1 MENKI
6 SFEDIER
13 RLVALER
20 TVASLTAEKNSDEP
34 RGKFSHLGGIERHP
48 ARSFETAEKPID
60 FSSIG
65 GKCVPKA
72 PESDAPDD
80 SKEYDNA

>member
-20 TVASLTAEKNSDEP
+20 TVASLTAEKKPHEEAISFE
-34 RGKFSHLGGIERHP
+34 HLGGKNVGHHVRVKAGKEI
-48 ARSFETAEKPID
+48 SFEHL
-60 FSSIG
+60 G
-65 GKCVPKA
+65 GKKVGHFKHDA
-72 PESDAPDD
+72 PEEKDD
-80 SKEYDNA
+80 EARTD

>member
-20 TVASLTAEKNSDEP
+20 TVASLTAEKSSDEP
-34 RGKFSHLGGIERHP
+34 RGKFSHIGGIERHP
-48 ARSFETAEKPID
+48 ARSFEAHEKPVD
-60 FSSIG
+60 FSAIG
-65 GKCVPKA
+65 GKVVRRASDHPKF
-72 PESDAPDD
+72 
-80 SKEYDNA
+80 NAKPGN